1 MPACVCAINTWTL
14 HTCDIPGSAGRTHWM
29 PHAGLCLCYQHL
41 NTSHLWRTWFSRE
54 NPLWRHML
62 ACVCAINS
70 ITPEH
75 FTPVTYL
82 VQQGE
87 PIVTPHAGLCLC
99 YQHLNTS
106 HLWHTWFSR
115 ENPLDAT
122 CRPVSVLS
130 TPEHFTPV
138 TYLVQQGEPI
148 ATPHASL
155 CLCYQHLNTS
165 HLWRTWFSRENPLR
179 RHMPA
184 CVCAINTWTLRA
196 GSISSTTSSR
206 FCTATI
212 NSDTVGQSPVTRWD
226 NHQWQS
232 GTITSGMEGQSTV
245 SQWVHHQWQG
255 GTITSN
261 KVRQSPVNW

>member
-1 MPACVCAINTWTL
+1 MSVLSTPEHFTPVTYLVQQGEPIVTPHAGLCLCYKHLNTSHLWRTWFSRENPLWHHLPACVCAINTWTL
-14 HTCDIPGSAGRTHWM
+14 HTCDTPGSAGRTHWM

-54 NPLWRHML
+54 NPLWHHL
-62 ACVCAINS
+62 PACVCAINTWTLHTCD
-70 ITPEH
+70 TPGSAGRTH
-75 FTPVTYL
+75 WM
-82 VQQGE
+82 
-87 PIVTPHAGLCLC
+87 PHAG
-99 YQHLNTS
+99 
-106 HLWHTWFSR
+106 
-115 ENPLDAT
+115 
-122 CRPVSVLS
+122 
-130 TPEHFTPV
+130 
-138 TYLVQQGEPI
+138 
-148 ATPHASL
+148 L

-226 NHQWQS
+226 NHQWQG